1 MWKTKTTSQ
10 STEDLSSKHQTS
22 EIYLRTSYLMQL
34 WTQANLV
41 GRAVSICKEPNASQ
55 DHIV

>member
-1 MWKTKTTSQ
+1 MWKTKTTAQ